1 MYDYVHDISARP
13 TPFSRYTAKALWTR
27 QHLSRQMLKYHLDQE
42 TDLASRRFEMI
53 ESTVEWID
61 SELTLS
67 GKNICDLGCG
77 PGLYTERF
85 SALGATVTG
94 VDFSENS
101 LSYARKNSEHSVC
114 YIHADYLE
122 DELPSGFDAITLIY
136 TDLCVL
142 SPDQRARLL
151 GKMREMLNPSGTI
164 VIDVAGVGLLGGKQ
178 EVTLIEDKL
187 MGGFWSEGDYVGIQK
202 SFVYEDLHLSLDRY
216 VIIEPNEIW
225 QIYNWFQ
232 HYTPQMIEK
241 ELSDAGFSVVKITS
255 DLTGAP
261 INSNGEYIGVIAS
274 KS

>member
-1 MYDYVHDISARP
+1 MYDFVHDISTRP

-27 QHLSRQMLKYHLDQE
+27 PHLSRQMLKYHLDQE

-85 SALGATVTG
+85 SALGARVTG

-101 LSYARKNSEHSVC
+101 LSYARKHSEHSVC

-151 GKMREMLNPSGTI
+151 GKMRKMLNPSGTI
-164 VIDVAGVGLLGGKQ
+164 VIDVAGVGLLVGKQ

-202 SFVYEDLHLSLDRY
+202 SFIYEDLHLSLDRY

-225 QIYNWFQ
+225 QVYNWFQ
-232 HYTPQMIEK
+232 HYTSQMIVK
-241 ELSDAGFSVVKITS
+241 ELSDAGFTVVKITS

-261 INSNGEYIGVIAS
+261 INSNVEFIGVIAR